1 MSFDIMSFIF
11 MLFDIILF
19 DIMSF
24 IFMLFDIMSL
34 FNFAF
39 GI

>member
-1 MSFDIMSFIF
+1 MSFIF